1 MPLFLG
7 RLQGCRLPPLLPSS
21 TVRPQKEEAA
31 LLPSSIC
38 QHESSHAYAQSSRPL
53 QEHSSFSFCLSPQ
66 LPRRSDATSFPSLSP
81 SLLSP
86 PIPHLHQKTPY
97 PKPIKSPAKKQSS
110 THTNSRK
117 EMCTTVPRS
126 MMPPCLLPGIH
137 MVGGFYSNSKL
148 KNRSP

>member
-7 RLQGCRLPPLLPSS
+7 RLQGCCLPPLLPAS

-31 LLPSSIC
+31 LFPSSVC
-38 QHESSHAYAQSSRPL
+38 QYESSHAYAQSSRPP

-66 LPRRSDATSFPSLSP
+66 LPRRSDATSFPSSSP

-86 PIPHLHQKTPY
+86 PIPHLHQKKPHN

-110 THTNSRK
+110 THTNLRK

-126 MMPPCLLPGIH
+126 LMPPSLLLG
-137 MVGGFYSNSKL
+137 STW
-148 KNRSP
+148 